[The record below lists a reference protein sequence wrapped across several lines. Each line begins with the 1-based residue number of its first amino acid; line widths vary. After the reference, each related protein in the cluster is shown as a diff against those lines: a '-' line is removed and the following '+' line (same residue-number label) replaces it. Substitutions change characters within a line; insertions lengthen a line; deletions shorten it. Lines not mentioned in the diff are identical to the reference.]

1 MSGCSRLWPRQGE
14 APEAF
19 DLVERPANDG
29 STAGTVWLIHSVGH
43 LCQQPETVVL
53 VHAGVPSLLRARE
66 GVRLDVRRPSRNP
79 YPRAET

>member
-1 MSGCSRLWPRQGE
+1 MSGGSRLGPRQGK

-53 VHAGVPSLLRARE
+53 VHAGFLHWLRARE
-66 GVRLDVRRPSRNP
+66 GVR
-79 YPRAET
+79 